1 MRKAIAL
8 TTAALA
14 LSLVVAEAAEKVY
27 VCHLGSTLEIA
38 ESALAAHLGHGD
50 TAGACPTATTVPTA
64 TLLPTATMVPTAT
77 ALPTEEATMEP
88 WPNSLPGPLPQG
100 DPTPQL
106 SIVVTTWHLC
116 NTGATA
122 WVVETIADPADFLGL
137 VPARRDCD
145 WCGGLTGD
153 YYTEWRRDGVL
164 LWTEGDY
171 VLPDWQRPLGPCPEV
186 CDA

>member
-38 ESALAAHLGHGD
+38 ENALAAHLGHGD
-50 TAGACPTATTVPTA
+50 TLGPCPTTVPTA
-64 TLLPTATMVPTAT
+64 TAVPTATMVPTAT
-77 ALPTEEATMEP
+77 ATVVVQPTEEATMEP
-88 WPNSLPGPLPQG
+88 WPNSLP
-100 DPTPQL
+100 DPEIMP
-106 SIVVTTWHLC
+106 SGEYSVTTWFVC

-145 WCGGLTGD
+145 
-153 YYTEWRRDGVL
+153 
-164 LWTEGDY
+164 
-171 VLPDWQRPLGPCPEV
+171 
-186 CDA
+186 